1 MAPKMG
7 NTRSL
12 HGRVVEEI
20 GGAIVGGTLRPGD
33 ALPGEAQLAVQMS
46 VSRTIL
52 REALKVLAAKG
63 LIETRQKTG
72 MRVRDARHWNHLDPD
87 VLAWRCEAMPTE
99 DFVGKL
105 VEMREIIEPAACM
118 AAARRRD
125 ASQLEAIGEALDA
138 MEAAG
143 DLEAW
148 AEADLRFH
156 EAVLAATNNEL
167 LSSLFSVIETAV
179 ATFFVMSARSAKNFK
194 YSLPYHQAVYEAI
207 RRRRPNEAA
216 NAMRAMIEDSRA
228 NMRKGRTASKT
239 ER

>member
-1 MAPKMG
+1 MAPKMA
-7 NTRSL
+7 NSRSL
-12 HGRVVEEI
+12 HGQVVEQI
-20 GGAIVGGTLRPGD
+20 GSSIVSGELTPGD
-33 ALPGEAQLAVQMS
+33 SLPGEAQLAAQMD

-72 MRVRDARHWNHLDPD
+72 MRVRDARFWNHLDPD
-87 VLAWRCEAMPTE
+87 VLTWRCEAMPTE
-99 DFVGKL
+99 AFVGKL

-125 ASQLEAIGEALDA
+125 AAQLEAIGEALDA
-138 MEAAG
+138 MEEAP
-143 DLEAW
+143 DLDAW

-167 LSSLFSVIETAV
+167 LSSLFSVIETAL
-179 ATFFVMSARSAKNFK
+179 ATFFVMSARTAKNFK
-194 YSLPYHQAVYEAI
+194 YSLPNHRAVYEAI

-216 NAMRAMIEDSRA
+216 TAMRAMIEDSRS
-228 NMRKGRTASKT
+228 NMRKGR
-239 ER
+239 R